1 FIFPVVTGLYAAYKK
16 QFGLLGVHFS
26 VTALALLLG
35 GFGYGLSVEPVFLNR
50 KNCRQHDEDLTCD
63 KESLAWIY
71 LVSGALAAGLAIL
84 GLLLTICAC
93 YHASKRIAKRH
104 RREEVQ
110 HLRDV
115 EEKQKELRRMKA
127 HSQTAG
133 GSIRLTAPKQ
143 RPAANGIP
151 QTGPVSQ
158 AVQPSR
164 AQDKSSAPADASQR
178 PNTNEAKSPDATTA
192 AEKTENITTRL

>member
-1 FIFPVVTGLYAAYKK
+1 MPVSCFKRSESLELIWRAALYENYFIFPVVTGLYAAYKK

-93 YHASKRIAKRH
+93 YHAS
-104 RREEVQ
+104 VC
-110 HLRDV
+110 V
-115 EEKQKELRRMKA
+115 
-127 HSQTAG
+127 
-133 GSIRLTAPKQ
+133 
-143 RPAANGIP
+143 
-151 QTGPVSQ
+151 
-158 AVQPSR
+158 
-164 AQDKSSAPADASQR
+164 
-178 PNTNEAKSPDATTA
+178 
-192 AEKTENITTRL
+192 